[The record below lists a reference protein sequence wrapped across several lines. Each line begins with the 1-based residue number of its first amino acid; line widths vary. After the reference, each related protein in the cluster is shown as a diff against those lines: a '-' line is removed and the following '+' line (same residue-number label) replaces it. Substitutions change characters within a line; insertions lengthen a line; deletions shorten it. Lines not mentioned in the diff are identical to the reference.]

1 MIELQ
6 PHMLAGIPQNG
17 PTDPIE
23 YYKRPLIGRLFRER
37 INRGLRLL
45 PERRYGRV
53 LEVGYGAGAV
63 QLALAPSSDELHG
76 IDLDADPESV
86 RKLLAARGS
95 QPKLIQGSVYE
106 MPYEANYFDLAVSFS
121 TFEHLHEYPKG
132 LSEIYRVLA
141 PGGLFLLGMPSV
153 NKLMEAGFH
162 AIGFGDI
169 NDVHVTTPAQ
179 VERAWPGVGFE
190 RVKAAFLDF
199 PPLSPLSVRL
209 YHTWLLQKPT
219 GVSHS

>member
-6 PHMLAGIPQNG
+6 TQMLAGIPQNG

-45 PERRYGRV
+45 PEQHFNRV

-63 QLALAPSSDELHG
+63 QLALASATDELHG
-76 IDLDADPESV
+76 IDLDADPVSV
-86 RKLLAARGS
+86 ERLLAARGS
-95 QPKLIQGSVYE
+95 HPKLIKGTVYE
-106 MPYEANYFDLAVSFS
+106 LPYESNFFDLTVSFS
-121 TFEHLHEYPKG
+121 TFEHLHEYPRG
-132 LSEIYRVLA
+132 LAEIYRVLA

-169 NDVHVTTPAQ
+169 THVHVTTPAQ
-179 VERAWPGVGFE
+179 VERAWPTAGFKLQ
-190 RVKAAFLDF
+190 KAAFLDL
-199 PPLSPLSVRL
+199 PPLSLLHLRL

-219 GVSHS
+219 

>member
-6 PHMLAGIPQNG
+6 RHMLDGIPQNG

-23 YYKRPLIGRLFRER
+23 YYKRPLIGRLFLER

-45 PERRYGRV
+45 PEGRWKRV

-63 QLALAPSSDELHG
+63 QLALASASDELHG
-76 IDLDADPESV
+76 IDLDADPEPV
-86 RKLLAARGS
+86 RRLLATRGAH
-95 QPKLIQGSVYE
+95 PTLAQGSVYAL
-106 MPYEANYFDLAVSFS
+106 PYADASFDLVVSFS
-121 TFEHLHEYPKG
+121 TFEHLHEYPKA
-132 LSEIYRVLA
+132 LAEVHRVLA
-141 PGGLFLLGMPSV
+141 AGGLFLLGMPSV

-179 VERAWPGVGFE
+179 VERAWPNAGFE
-190 RVKAAFLDF
+190 RVDAAFLDF
-199 PPLSPLSVRL
+199 PPLSPIRVRL
-209 YHTWLLQKPT
+209 YHTWLLRKPAA
-219 GVSHS
+219 